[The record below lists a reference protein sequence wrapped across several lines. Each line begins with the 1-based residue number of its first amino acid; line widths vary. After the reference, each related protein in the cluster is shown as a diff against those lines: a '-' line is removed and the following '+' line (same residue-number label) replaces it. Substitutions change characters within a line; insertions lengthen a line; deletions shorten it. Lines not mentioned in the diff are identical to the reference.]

1 MDLFLYNSDPT
12 EFDFRGFWI
21 SNWISEFYLL
31 KSIIF
36 INSNISFMNQ
46 MTFLSVSPSLSQA
59 EDDSIYFY
67 EFHRTK
73 PFEIVYF
80 LTRLHK
86 SLSLGART
94 KHLCLFFSYVYIKF
108 CQAVMPQAKSSRKR
122 DKIFL

>member
-12 EFDFRGFWI
+12 EFGFRGFWI
-21 SNWISEFYLL
+21 SNWIIEFYLL

-46 MTFLSVSPSLSQA
+46 MTSLSLSQA

-80 LTRLHK
+80 FDP
-86 SLSLGART
+86 SA
-94 KHLCLFFSYVYIKF
+94 
-108 CQAVMPQAKSSRKR
+108 
-122 DKIFL
+122 